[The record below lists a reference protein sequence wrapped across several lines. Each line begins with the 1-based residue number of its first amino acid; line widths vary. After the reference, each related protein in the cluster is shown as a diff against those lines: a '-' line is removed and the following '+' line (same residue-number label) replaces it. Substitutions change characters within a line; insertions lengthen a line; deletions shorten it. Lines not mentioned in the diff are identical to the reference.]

1 MLKAHT
7 WCKNFFT
14 PRASTAR
21 GAAMTLEEVRQYIRD
36 LDAKDCPVAKRAREL
51 REAKL
56 EQARKERKAREQQRQ
71 AANISQSWWNA
82 IDQRIH
88 EYILQNFS
96 KGGWLTEVIG
106 QALGAIKGQL
116 RKEFRTAI
124 DTLRGEVGNAD
135 DKLRNELRSELDRR
149 TWSIRS
155 GENSNVL

>member
-56 EQARKERKAREQQRQ
+56 EQARRSVRPASSSGR
-71 AANISQSWWNA
+71 
-82 IDQRIH
+82 QRIFPRAGGTRSINASASTSCK
-88 EYILQNFS
+88 ILV
-96 KGGWLTEVIG
+96 KTGP
-106 QALGAIKGQL
+106 
-116 RKEFRTAI
+116 
-124 DTLRGEVGNAD
+124 
-135 DKLRNELRSELDRR
+135 
-149 TWSIRS
+149 
-155 GENSNVL
+155 